1 MTAHRRPDEE
11 ARERIALYAV
21 GALEPGEAAGLEAH
35 LEACRACRDELEAL
49 RSVVDEIACSVPPLD
64 PPADLKER
72 LLQRLRGAARVQPW
86 RRWSPEPGRP
96 PLVIVRRDEG
106 PWERTAVAGVEVRR
120 LYVDPAADRVTMLVR
135 MAPGSSYPAH
145 RHAGVEE
152 CYVLEGDLYADDFEM
167 RAGDYQRLEGGSVH
181 GVQATRDGC
190 LLFIVSSM
198 RDELIP
204 AAPP

>member
-1 MTAHRRPDEE
+1 MRPHRRLNEE

-35 LEACRACRDELEAL
+35 LEACRACRDELDAL
-49 RSVVDEIACSVPPLD
+49 RPVVEELASSVPPLE
-64 PPADLKER
+64 PPAHLKQR
-72 LLQRLRGAARVQPW
+72 LLDRVRGGAPVQPW
-86 RRWSPEPGRP
+86 KAWSPEPGRP
-96 PLVIVRRDEG
+96 SLVIVRRDEG
-106 PWERTAVAGVEVRR
+106 RWEGTGVAGVEVRR
-120 LYVDPAADRVTMLVR
+120 LHVDPDAGRVTMLVR

-152 CYVLEGDLYADDFEM
+152 CYVLEGDLYADEFEM

-198 RDELIP
+198 RDELIF
-204 AAPP
+204 AAP